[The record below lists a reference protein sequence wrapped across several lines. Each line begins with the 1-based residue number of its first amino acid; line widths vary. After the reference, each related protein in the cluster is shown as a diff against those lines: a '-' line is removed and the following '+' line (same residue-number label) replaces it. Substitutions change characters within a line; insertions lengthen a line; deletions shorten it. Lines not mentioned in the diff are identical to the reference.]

1 MRLPFSKTESEVRV
15 ERDPKTQELT
25 LSLNDDLAMPVG
37 NITVSVSS
45 KLGTEA
51 AIRLRDQIDA
61 LLAAGENQRAASSEG
76 R

>member
-1 MRLPFSKTESEVRV
+1 MRLPFSKTEAEVRV

-25 LSLNDDLAMPVG
+25 IPVG

-61 LLAAGENQRAASSEG
+61 LLAAGEAQRPAASSEG